1 MKTPSKVIDEQFAV
15 SVDTSWKQGSVSLIR
30 RWQDDYKFGQIEAV
44 ETVPLQGG
52 AFSAQLVPQIA
63 ALLDRHGL
71 DKHRLCG
78 FVAASGPGSFTGLRV
93 GLAAIKALAEIL
105 EKPIAALSVLFGM
118 ARTCHDG
125 HVFTILDAGRGEW
138 YVGEYDLTVI
148 ATNSRHEWLGTPEE
162 LNGVLETT
170 SDCKIVVAEEHIQS
184 QVESLA
190 AVKQHRFSVRRMPR
204 PSSAEIGSL
213 GIKAIRFGETVTPEE
228 LDANYLR
235 RSDAEIF
242 RK

>member
-30 RWQDDYKFGQIEAV
+30 RWQDNYKFGQIEAI
-44 ETVPLQGG
+44 ETTPLQGG

-63 ALLDRHGL
+63 ALLDRHGV
-71 DKHRLCG
+71 DKHKLSG

-93 GLAAIKALAEIL
+93 GLAAIKALAETL
-105 EKPIAALSVLFGM
+105 QKPVAAISVLFAM

-125 HVFTILDAGRGEW
+125 HVFAVLDAGRGEW

-148 ATNSRHEWLGTPEE
+148 ATLSSHEWLGTPDEFDR
-162 LNGVLETT
+162 VLQTASEV
-170 SDCKIVVAEEHIQS
+170 KIVVAEEHVRS
-184 QVESLA
+184 QVEALA
-190 AVKQHRFSVRRMPR
+190 AVKRHKFSVKRIPR
-204 PSSAEIGSL
+204 PDSAEIGRRGL
-213 GIKAIRFGETVTPEE
+213 QAIRLGETVAPEE

-242 RK
+242 KK